1 MINLCIEN
9 GFHSFEWL
17 HQSRTGAHV
26 WVEVSLTCLN
36 VESPRKIHVLWHN
49 IETQKG
55 AQHKVNVFDSFV
67 IFSKT
72 DTQGIITEVNEN
84 FCAIS
89 GYSKEELV
97 GSTHS
102 IVSHPDT
109 PKRVFKELWKTITSH
124 GTWEGK
130 IKNRK
135 KDGSLYCV
143 KAKIFPEYNHFG
155 EIIGYESVR
164 EDMTDI
170 YEANIE
176 IVQEK
181 ERAQKAE
188 RAQADFLATMSH
200 EIRTPMNSIIGFSN
214 LLYET
219 DLDLEQEK
227 YSSLIRHST
236 KMLLNIVNDILD
248 YSKID
253 NQKLILNPIPTNL
266 YVELHSLY
274 AQFKITTDEKDID
287 FYLEV
292 DPRVGEIVEIDILR
306 LIQILTNLLSNAI
319 KFTPKF
325 GKIKLTVGY
334 IEGSRASQQL
344 YFELVDSGIGI
355 SSEEIKNIFK
365 VFEHANKSINT
376 EFGGTGLG
384 LSISNSLV
392 KLTGS

>member
-1 MINLCIEN
+1 
-9 GFHSFEWL
+9 
-17 HQSRTGAHV
+17 
-26 WVEVSLTCLN
+26 
-36 VESPRKIHVLWHN
+36 
-49 IETQKG
+49 
-55 AQHKVNVFDSFV
+55 
-67 IFSKT
+67 
-72 DTQGIITEVNEN
+72 
-84 FCAIS
+84 
-89 GYSKEELV
+89 
-97 GSTHS
+97 
-102 IVSHPDT
+102 
-109 PKRVFKELWKTITSH
+109 
-124 GTWEGK
+124 
-130 IKNRK
+130 
-135 KDGSLYCV
+135 
-143 KAKIFPEYNHFG
+143 
-155 EIIGYESVR
+155 
-164 EDMTDI
+164 
-170 YEANIE
+170 
-176 IVQEK
+176 
-181 ERAQKAE
+181 
-188 RAQADFLATMSH
+188 
-200 EIRTPMNSIIGFSN
+200 MNSIIGFSN